1 MDKKKNI
8 LEAWIMVE
16 HLSEGDIN
24 SNDKHLKRINS
35 YIDDYYTLF
44 KNEIL
49 KKTNID
55 KDGGIVLY
63 FNIFQFKNVIS
74 LLRKQFKLDESDE
87 DIKLGNKFSFAV
99 YFDKELKLSDNV
111 AFFTESYYILKN
123 KKVPKEKE
131 FLEYEEENKTY
142 MRELFE
148 CSEDENYK
156 EFFNNAFAKL
166 IKKYSLD
173 LEKCR
178 MKVSDNL
185 KSDNTYLHSFFIK
198 ELEKAKNA
206 DSETLN
212 KYLLGA
218 ENEKIKNRIVLDSRK
233 DKENYNPDA
242 FYEILQPKNYP
253 LARFPS
259 NLDYALSLMQQ
270 VALNLVTGYDDEQM
284 RSVNGPPGTGKTTLL
299 KDVFAQLIVDQA
311 YEITNLKYKRITDNI
326 HYCDKSKVGI
336 GKVPKSIADKGIVVA
351 SSNNTAV
358 QNIVNELPLCKEI
371 DDTFSK
377 EIREADYFWKISNSE
392 SHTKSKKTK
401 ENERVIE
408 DKFWGLFS
416 KEGGKKQNMDG
427 IIKSLE
433 DVVKHLKKDYESNPK
448 VYDKFREQYKSL
460 VKYRQE
466 KQDICTK
473 YLSLIQQGINEHPYE
488 FQKKSIMGFLK
499 DIWNKLKRK
508 HQINSVTQN
517 DNNKSN
523 IANKGIEVVSTEK
536 DVLIKK

>member
-35 YIDDYYTLF
+35 YVDDYYTLF

-49 KKTNID
+49 KKNNID

-142 MRELFE
+142 IRELFE

-166 IKKYSLD
+166 FKKYSLD

-185 KSDNTYLHSFFIK
+185 KSDNTNLHSFFIK
-198 ELEKAKNA
+198 DLEKAKNA

-488 FQKKSIMGFLK
+488 F
-499 DIWNKLKRK
+499 
-508 HQINSVTQN
+508 
-517 DNNKSN
+517 
-523 IANKGIEVVSTEK
+523 
-536 DVLIKK
+536 

>member
-142 MRELFE
+142 IRELFE

-185 KSDNTYLHSFFIK
+185 KSDNTNLHSFFIK
-198 ELEKAKNA
+198 DLEKAKNA

>member
-1 MDKKKNI
+1 M
-8 LEAWIMVE
+8 
-16 HLSEGDIN
+16 
-24 SNDKHLKRINS
+24 
-35 YIDDYYTLF
+35 
-44 KNEIL
+44 
-49 KKTNID
+49 
-55 KDGGIVLY
+55 
-63 FNIFQFKNVIS
+63 
-74 LLRKQFKLDESDE
+74 
-87 DIKLGNKFSFAV
+87 
-99 YFDKELKLSDNV
+99 
-111 AFFTESYYILKN
+111 
-123 KKVPKEKE
+123 
-131 FLEYEEENKTY
+131 
-142 MRELFE
+142 
-148 CSEDENYK
+148 
-156 EFFNNAFAKL
+156 
-166 IKKYSLD
+166 
-173 LEKCR
+173 
-178 MKVSDNL
+178 
-185 KSDNTYLHSFFIK
+185 
-198 ELEKAKNA
+198 
-206 DSETLN
+206 
-212 KYLLGA
+212 
-218 ENEKIKNRIVLDSRK
+218 
-233 DKENYNPDA
+233 
-242 FYEILQPKNYP
+242 QPKNYP

-536 DVLIKK
+536 DVLIKKMNDMSVKALDMNENYQELQKSNPWFDRKFREKQARLFITALKVRKQFLYENLESIEEAIEIWNQQYKYRKNKDLIKESWHWINMVIPVISSTFASINYMFKNLGENTIGYLFID

>member
-218 ENEKIKNRIVLDSRK
+218 ENEKLKNRIVLDSRK